1 MGSCSKC
8 TSTCSG
14 SCFESCS
21 EFCAYGCGTDCSG
34 CCTETC
40 VADCYGYCASGCSAS
55 CGRSCS
61 VHCREYC
68 QSACSNNCGFC
79 CSGLCLDTCIE
90 TCSDGCQMN
99 CTGTCSGDCNNACTA
114 ANEIA
119 IINAIGDNLI
129 QNHIIR
135 AEDFIE
141 LKQGVEDELT
151 RRGKGDK
158 ISHYSN
164 NVASGN
170 KILLEHITLLV
181 NDLNDLVG
189 STSNF
194 ITDTPLASK
203 MTQIAELI
211 KTAKLQNIK

>member
-1 MGSCSKC
+1 MGSCSEC
-8 TSTCSG
+8 SRSCFQSCNGGCGSGCSG
-14 SCFESCS
+14 SCSTTCSTACS
-21 EFCAYGCGTDCSG
+21 ENCTTACS
-34 CCTETC
+34 
-40 VADCYGYCASGCSAS
+40 SGCSNDCKAS
-55 CGRSCS
+55 CQMECEHNCAFYCTDTCS
-61 VHCREYC
+61 GTCSNAC
-68 QSACSNNCGFC
+68 TDTCSGACSNT
-79 CSGLCLDTCIE
+79 CSGTC
-90 TCSDGCQMN
+90 N
-99 CTGTCSGDCNNACTA
+99 GDCNNACTA

>member
-1 MGSCSKC
+1 MGSCSEC
-8 TSTCSG
+8 SRSCFQSCNGGCGSGCSG
-14 SCFESCS
+14 SCSTTCSTACS
-21 EFCAYGCGTDCSG
+21 ENCTTACS
-34 CCTETC
+34 
-40 VADCYGYCASGCSAS
+40 SGCSNDCKAS
-55 CGRSCS
+55 CQMECEHNCAFYCADTCS
-61 VHCREYC
+61 GTCSNAC
-68 QSACSNNCGFC
+68 TDTCSGACSNT
-79 CSGLCLDTCIE
+79 CSGTC
-90 TCSDGCQMN
+90 N
-99 CTGTCSGDCNNACTA
+99 GDCNNACTA

-151 RRGKGDK
+151 RRGKGNK